1 MANRCPV
8 AHFVAHSLVSQK
20 LSSPEWRAYESLR
33 STLVREQGS
42 KKRNAAG
49 GAMEFYPVAQQALK
63 RPAAEAGLIN
73 QVQQTNGNTI
83 AAPAPSDSCQQSNV
97 VL

>member
-1 MANRCPV
+1 
-8 AHFVAHSLVSQK
+8 
-20 LSSPEWRAYESLR
+20 
-33 STLVREQGS
+33 
-42 KKRNAAG
+42 
-49 GAMEFYPVAQQALK
+49 MEFYPVAQQALK

-97 VL
+97 VLYLCYKILSAFDRLSGDAVTRES